1 MSFPS
6 ISGVS
11 MLHPTLQYTLCAACG
26 EGRDYEESGWPSEQ
40 QDQMQMLLF
49 TFRKNKE
56 QEAANKSQELSSCPA
71 QQLSQS
77 EG

>member
-49 TFRKNKE
+49 TDYV
-56 QEAANKSQELSSCPA
+56 L
-71 QQLSQS
+71 
-77 EG
+77 

>member
-1 MSFPS
+1 
-6 ISGVS
+6 
-11 MLHPTLQYTLCAACG
+11 MLHPTLQYTLSAACG
-26 EGRDYEESGWPSEQ
+26 EGRGHEESGWRSEQ

-49 TFRKNKE
+49 TYVPKNKE